1 MDIFKYLFGVTT
13 PSAAHQAVP
22 HPASLPTLQNELRDY
37 SGYVRQAAL
46 ERCATLGRTDL
57 LPDVVTRLNDWVP
70 AVRQEARA
78 AMQSL
83 MPLTPPGALLQ
94 ILPAVLHLRGK
105 SRSNHEDWLVRFEQ
119 QLLSLLSVQDFLD
132 GLRGKDVQIAR
143 SCFYLLHHH
152 GLSDP
157 AHIIGIALATRSD
170 TVLATQALQLCRTL
184 APSLQADLHMTA
196 MSSPFGRIR
205 TSALLALTQ
214 QPGTAELRTLAQACL
229 LDVQSSVRYLAIH
242 YLKTE
247 CIDARAIYHAVL
259 ADAASSTQAM
269 RVSLLALGSM
279 HQGHA
284 GHDLAVIARFTGS
297 PLPSVRLAAFSAWF
311 KLAPADKDAIA
322 LQAMVDAFPGVQKF
336 GMQLVRRHGAFI
348 PYATLQTVL
357 EASGNHALLLDY
369 AALDKWHW
377 LSAIARLASL
387 HMPVRPGRL
396 DLRAQLIQWAARSNR
411 DATRP
416 QPQERAFLAKPA
428 TQATLHGL
436 LAADHGAARQL
447 LNFELASHD
456 LRQ

>member
-1 MDIFKYLFGVTT
+1 MTIPEQPGIKPVST
-13 PSAAHQAVP
+13 S
-22 HPASLPTLQNELRDY
+22 TLQDELRDY
-37 SGYVRQAAL
+37 SGYVRQAAV
-46 ERCATLGRTDL
+46 ERCAALGQSDL
-57 LPDVVTRLNDWVP
+57 LPDVVMRLNDWVS
-70 AVRQEARA
+70 AVRNAARV
-78 AMQSL
+78 AMQRL
-83 MPLTPPGALLQ
+83 MPLAPPAALLQ

-105 SRSNHEDWLVRFEQ
+105 SRSNHEDWLARFER

-132 GLRGKDVQIAR
+132 GLRGNDVQIAR
-143 SCFYLLHHH
+143 SCFYMLHRHA
-152 GLSDP
+152 LIEP
-157 AHIIGIALATRSD
+157 AHIAGIALATRND

-242 YLKTE
+242 YLKTQGIE
-247 CIDARAIYHAVL
+247 ARAIYHAVL

-279 HQGHA
+279 QQGHI
-284 GHDLAVIARFTGS
+284 GHDLAVIARFTAS
-297 PLPSVRLAAFSAWF
+297 PLPSVRLAAFGAWF
-311 KLAPADKDAIA
+311 KLAPAGKDAIA

-348 PYATLQTVL
+348 PYATLQALL
-357 EASGNHALLLDY
+357 EASGKHALLLDY

-387 HMPVRPGRL
+387 DAPAWPGKPE
-396 DLRAQLIQWAARSNR
+396 LRAQLMLWAARSHR

-416 QPQERAFLAKPA
+416 QAQERAFLAKPA
-428 TQATLHGL
+428 TQAILHGL
-436 LAADHGAARQL
+436 LADDHGAVRQL
-447 LNFELASHD
+447 LDFELASHD